1 MDFLVDFFNV
11 KVGTTLTKFF
21 LVPLWLIAS
30 ALNSYSRFWCYNALI
45 ILNEEIEDIMKI
57 VKSLGYSGLLIKGVN
72 HTTEN
77 ESK

>member
-21 LVPLWLIAS
+21 LVPLRLIAS
-30 ALNSYSRFWCYNALI
+30 ALNSYSRFWCYNTLI

-72 HTTEN
+72 QTTEN